1 MSFLYSFRITVLALF
16 LLIIPVFSLQ
26 AAGEKEAA
34 LHKSAVE
41 LMDVGSALYNR
52 GMYASA
58 LGSLQKAQENKQYL
72 NDAEQKKLADLLA
85 KATSAESERHKIFD
99 QIKAADTL
107 SKKNDFAGAAARL
120 ESVKDSKFLNK
131 GERAQVLADLSKMQ
145 ANSKERTAAMD
156 ALLAKSL
163 KEYEAKNFDAAKKGF
178 EEVANSGVTDKA
190 TVAQQYLAKMD
201 TPKAAPAVA
210 SAENNAED
218 LLEEQPKAQ
227 AVAAE
232 PVKPLQEAKPVAQA
246 PVAAVE
252 PTAAPVAPSQVAVP
266 ATPAAP
272 GYIDRVL
279 QQRNIQKSYTEAV
292 VQDAINRAKSE
303 TAQKNYDIA
312 RDYLSNASRVVENNR
327 MLLGDD
333 AYKYFTSLLISER
346 TNIDSQAQAQAQSL
360 ASEKQAQAVALQQ
373 QLRSQQ
379 EIERQQRVDELMKKA
394 IALQRDQRYEDSL
407 AQLDLLLAID
417 PHNEQATVMHRTLG
431 DMVEFRKQLEVQAKI
446 NQQTMESML
455 EVDKANIPYSD
466 EITYPK
472 DWREISSRRVEGVAA
487 GSSPADAEVYK
498 QLVKVVDLSRFSPD
512 MTFGDAIEVLRTS
525 VEPALRIVVLWKDLS
540 ENADIT
546 RNTQINMEPVSQVPV
561 GKALDLLLRSVSGG
575 LVELGY
581 LVEDGV
587 ITIATKTSL
596 PEKLV
601 QDSYDIT
608 DLLDPAANFE
618 SDLTQTGLGEITQS
632 GGTGGGGGG
641 GGGSNRQ
648 QSSSNRNQQDMTSET
663 AVATRAQEVVNLIEQ
678 TIEPDK
684 WVAAGGTGSMYIY
697 AGKRLI
703 VNQTPEI
710 HKLIAKLIESL
721 RSNLGQQVSIEARFL
736 LVSEA
741 FLEDIGVDADFIINA
756 GDHWDPIQ
764 VNQGSINNVTPTSSL
779 AGSDA
784 LNLRTGYGN
793 IMDDLQASFLIKATQ
808 THENTSSLEA
818 PRVTVLSGESAT
830 MRVTIDKSYVSNIE
844 FEQSSTT
851 GDNPIQ
857 FITANQ
863 DISTLTSGVILNVT
877 PTISADKKY
886 VILRIQTNTTAL
898 LSLQEYLAEAVDQS
912 GNLIQRP
919 MFIPELETTE
929 IQTRVSVPDKGTL
942 LLGGQKITSED
953 EKESGV
959 PMLSKIPVVG
969 RLFSNRT
976 TQREHRI
983 LLILVTP
990 TIMLKDETEA
1000 DAIAGLKENTM

>member
-1 MSFLYSFRITVLALF
+1 MSFPYSFRISILALF

-72 NDAEQKKLADLLA
+72 TDAEQKKLTDLLA

-107 SKKNDFAGAAARL
+107 SKKNDFTGAAARL

-145 ANSKERTAAMD
+145 ANLKERTSAMD
-156 ALLAKSL
+156 ALLAKSV

-178 EEVANSGVTDKA
+178 EEVANSGVADKA
-190 TVAQQYLAKMD
+190 AIAQQYLAKMD

-227 AVAAE
+227 ITAAAPIQPLEGAKPLTQAPAAAAE
-232 PVKPLQEAKPVAQA
+232 SVA
-246 PVAAVE
+246 
-252 PTAAPVAPSQVAVP
+252 TPVAPSQAAVP
-266 ATPAAP
+266 SASAAP

-292 VQDAINRAKSE
+292 VQDAINRAKSA

-333 AYKYFTSLLISER
+333 AYKYFTTMLLSER
-346 TNIDSQAQAQAQSL
+346 TNIDSQAQAQAQAL

-379 EIERQQRVDELMKKA
+379 DIERQQRVDELMKKA

-417 PHNEQATVMHRTLG
+417 PHNEQANIMHRTLS

-455 EVDKANIPYSD
+455 EIDKANIPYSD
-466 EITYPK
+466 EITYPR
-472 DWREISSRRVEGVAA
+472 DWREISSRRIQGVTP

-498 QLVKVVDLSRFSPD
+498 QLAKVVDLSRFSPD

-546 RNTQINMEPVSQVPV
+546 RNTQINMEPVSQVPL

-618 SDLTQTGLGEITQS
+618 SDLTQTGLGEITQA

-648 QSSSNRNQQDMTSET
+648 QSSSNRNQQASASET
-663 AVATRAQEVVNLIEQ
+663 SATRAQEVVSLIEQ

-684 WVAAGGTGSMYIY
+684 WVSAGGAGSMYIY

-764 VNQGSINNVTPTSSL
+764 VNQGSIDNVAPTSAL

-830 MRVTIDKSYVSNIE
+830 MRVTIDKSYVANIE

-886 VILRIQTNTTAL
+886 VLLRIQTSTTAL
-898 LSLQEYLAEAVDQS
+898 LSLQPYLAEAVDQS

-929 IQTRVSVPDKGTL
+929 VQTRVSVPDKGTL
-942 LLGGQKITSED
+942 MLGGQKITSED